1 MRRSDLTRAS
11 PRSTLGNDCNAAV
24 SRCKSESPVT
34 ARSALPPKP
43 ARCQQITKVAAMPSA
58 ERTIDTAPRRRLAP
72 ARRGRD
78 GVRWTV
84 ARVERLFAL
93 PFPDL
98 MFRAQEVH
106 RAHHAPSTVQ
116 LSRLISIKTGG
127 CPEDCGYCPQ
137 AKRYHTGVADEA
149 MLDLDTV
156 VAAARAARAR
166 GRDALLHGRR
176 LARTEGARSAA
187 GARDGAGSEG
197 ARPRD
202 VLHARPAQGRARRRR
217 SSPRG
222 STITTTIS
230 TPRPSSTA
238 K

>member
-1 MRRSDLTRAS
+1 M
-11 PRSTLGNDCNAAV
+11 
-24 SRCKSESPVT
+24 
-34 ARSALPPKP
+34 
-43 ARCQQITKVAAMPSA
+43 
-58 ERTIDTAPRRRLAP
+58 
-72 ARRGRD
+72 
-78 GVRWTV
+78 RWTV

-166 GRDALLHGRR
+166 RRDALLHGRR
-176 LARTEGARSAA
+176 VARAEGSRS
-187 GARDGAGSEG
+187 
-197 ARPRD
+197 
-202 VLHARPAQGRARRRR
+202 R
-217 SSPRG
+217 SRCSRWCG
-222 STITTTIS
+222 
-230 TPRPSSTA
+230 